1 MQMYKIGWFVLTLC
15 FGFAACAVDVPPQE
29 VAAVGVNESALTED
43 GCASPRP
50 PMRGCRIPC
59 KPCLIPECVDGQ
71 WTFERVELGLRRC
84 RELSSRVSA
93 LDGADPSGLSLCPTR
108 PQTTDGNCPEAVA

>member
-1 MQMYKIGWFVLTLC
+1 VGPAAEGVVAMKTLLLTVCL
-15 FGFAACAVDVPPQE
+15 GFAACAVDTPPQE

-43 GCASPRP
+43 GCPAPRP

-71 WTFERVELGLRRC
+71 WSYESVEWDGCDSDPLPGSGC
-84 RELSSRVSA
+84 CKASRW
-93 LDGADPSGLSLCPTR
+93 GGCPAEC
-108 PQTTDGNCPEAVA
+108 NCCDYE